1 MSVQFSS
8 IDIIEN
14 KLIYIYIYIF
24 FPLLT
29 AEDYST
35 PPRSGIISLFRGI
48 WELSG
53 VFVGCGGLMYTRL
66 WKCDVQNPECCPS
79 CIASSSSISAGQ
91 GLAGN
96 GCGPV
101 HLKCR
106 LLRARL
112 YMPIFC
118 TWWILIIIVIGSR
131 FNSLLGGSA
140 IRPANDA
147 YYFLS
152 VLRSSPFVGVATIG
166 ATLSVWLMAEL
177 MDAEAK
183 PQVNE
188 TYRVLAMEMEKDDI
202 MRSLLGQQLQRS
214 DTFSSAGHP
223 NSSRVL
229 HMPETQTPVHASSY
243 QNPVSGGSFFV
254 DEQNKDSAQHPHPG
268 SFSSY
273 PASSPSPTLL
283 DPVTPSW
290 SVPNPSYQQPP
301 ASFTQSTIQNMNDF
315 EKKAAQAEAEAFAW
329 ARQQSAQH
337 QKNSG
342 LVERRNWSVLDEQLS
357 RSVRTPPIDSQHRS
371 RMPPASAPILN
382 GHVPT
387 SSNVSN
393 IGSASSATSAR
404 VKVPPSFSIFKRGE
418 GDVSHLIS
426 SDSEDD
432 EGDGDEDRRA
442 HAAMGLGMYEDLEG
456 PKKGTQSGVWSTG
469 PASPLMH
476 STKPIPRSSSNGSLN
491 RSPSPSSLGE
501 HDSIPLSSPTGS
513 STLPRRDSFDTSLP
527 ETPTLSGPNI
537 SAATSPRNGS
547 SSYSPASK
555 KAALNAATA
564 ALQHGGASGRPS
576 YGEQPTSPLNPVN
589 LASRSSFDLANSTSP
604 SSSPRQVQ
612 SEKGL
617 GRGRPE
623 NRSRS
628 PFIDRP
634 SSLTRSNADS
644 SEESEDETG

>member
-1 MSVQFSS
+1 
-8 IDIIEN
+8 
-14 KLIYIYIYIF
+14 
-24 FPLLT
+24 
-29 AEDYST
+29 
-35 PPRSGIISLFRGI
+35 
-48 WELSG
+48 
-53 VFVGCGGLMYTRL
+53 
-66 WKCDVQNPECCPS
+66 
-79 CIASSSSISAGQ
+79 
-91 GLAGN
+91 
-96 GCGPV
+96 
-101 HLKCR
+101 
-106 LLRARL
+106 
-112 YMPIFC
+112 
-118 TWWILIIIVIGSR
+118 
-131 FNSLLGGSA
+131 
-140 IRPANDA
+140 
-147 YYFLS
+147 
-152 VLRSSPFVGVATIG
+152 
-166 ATLSVWLMAEL
+166 
-177 MDAEAK
+177 
-183 PQVNE
+183 
-188 TYRVLAMEMEKDDI
+188 MEKDDI

-268 SFSSY
+268 SSSSY
-273 PASSPSPTLL
+273 PASSPSSTLL

-589 LASRSSFDLANSTSP
+589 LASRSSFDLARSTSP

-644 SEESEDETG
+644 SEESEDETDDEDEEVLESNKSKDAPMIRLGSDESLQSQHSNSSGSHVLSHKPPIIGSVDRQGSQSSDVSIKDMASTGSRSDTEKSEQSDGSSPSSVVSLAKNGWKRFVDESSGAPYWFNENSGESSWTKPNTTMTAAN